1 VRLPGIFRL
10 CIAATISSEDDN
22 DHVNLHLFFSETLR
36 GNWSAHPLNP
46 VKTDVRSSRP
56 AGPVIVHDGALFR
69 PAQDCSR
76 SYGYGLSV
84 NRIDHL
90 TVTRFE
96 ETVVTSLR
104 PEAISASC
112 KGVHTLS
119 FKDDLMV
126 IDAKFHLIGVKSL
139 LVRALRRM
147 KRMNRSLSGV
157 MQWASLR
164 SPRV

>member
-1 VRLPGIFRL
+1 M
-10 CIAATISSEDDN
+10 
-22 DHVNLHLFFSETLR
+22 
-36 GNWSAHPLNP
+36 
-46 VKTDVRSSRP
+46 
-56 AGPVIVHDGALFR
+56 
-69 PAQDCSR
+69 
-76 SYGYGLSV
+76 
-84 NRIDHL
+84 
-90 TVTRFE
+90 
-96 ETVVTSLR
+96 
-104 PEAISASC
+104 
-112 KGVHTLS
+112 HTLS